1 MRTITTIEDLYWAFA
16 EMHSANS
23 IIIGGERNEYTLE
36 DGHVVYVTEEEK
48 RFLDAIKKF
57 ECVEAPEQPSG
68 FDIPP
73 TSSIPDDMPAYSA
86 TLRKE
91 EPIPATLFGCWRVL
105 TKYWLMGNMRKHVPD
120 TLKPAVE
127 KIDSAIDTAV
137 DKARKDCREI
147 MHSLNRHQLEVA
159 LESTKEYVW
168 ESLGENFRKA
178 LANAAKKLVCATR
191 TDACDKFLKQFMR
204 GHARVGLK
212 KYGRAVIYT
221 EESAFTQ
228 QGESPEFPERDELL
242 NLDFKYGEEF
252 GQQDALALQM
262 HMLNMYRLMPVESA
276 TCYGPDAGEIA
287 PVAKAIAN
295 KTVSNDEMAWLYCR
309 HFTLL
314 NDAIN
319 KGVERVMGF
328 VKDGPFLGRI
338 KDPRYRESAVV
349 EVATQVSNRVRME
362 IATLEGDDFAHILKD
377 LDTMRSRES
386 YNPFHRYPG
395 AIIMKRIRLAMHEEI
410 WRIRAREKYSI

>member
-1 MRTITTIEDLYWAFA
+1 MRTITTIKDLYWAFA

-36 DGHVVYVTEEEK
+36 DGHVVYVTEEER

-57 ECVEAPEQPSG
+57 DCVKAPEKPSG

-73 TSSIPDDMPAYSA
+73 TPSIPDGMPRSS
-86 TLRKE
+86 
-91 EPIPATLFGCWRVL
+91 ATLFGCWRIM
-105 TKYWLMGNMRKHVPD
+105 TKYGLTGNMRKHVPD
-120 TLKPAVE
+120 TMKPAVE
-127 KIDSAIDTAV
+127 KIDSAIDTAIAR
-137 DKARKDCREI
+137 ARKSCREF
-147 MHSLNRHQLEVA
+147 MHPLNRHQLEVT

-168 ESLGENFRKA
+168 KSLGESFQKA
-178 LANAAKKLVCATR
+178 LANAAKKLVCSAG
-191 TDACDKFLKQFMR
+191 TDVCDKFLEQFVR

-221 EESAFTQ
+221 EESAFVQ
-228 QGESPEFPERDELL
+228 QGENPEFPERDELL

-262 HMLNMYRLMPVESA
+262 HMLNMYRLMPAESSK
-276 TCYGPDAGEIA
+276 CYGPDASEIV
-287 PVAKAIAN
+287 PVANAIAR
-295 KTVSNDEMAWLYCR
+295 KTVSNDEVAWLYCR

-328 VKDGPFLGRI
+328 AKDGPFMGRI
-338 KDPRYRESAVV
+338 KDPRYRESAGV
-349 EVATQVSNRVRME
+349 ELATQVSNRVRME
-362 IATLEGDDFAHILKD
+362 IATLEGNDFAHIIKD
-377 LDTMRSRES
+377 LDTMHSRES

-395 AIIMKRIRLAMHEEI
+395 AIIMKRIRLAMHAEI
-410 WRIRAREKYSI
+410 WRIRARDKYSI

>member
-1 MRTITTIEDLYWAFA
+1 MRTITTIKDLYWAFA
-16 EMHSANS
+16 EMHSASS
-23 IIIGGERNEYTLE
+23 IIIAGERNEYTLE
-36 DGHVVYVTEEEK
+36 DGHIVYVTEEEK

-57 ECVEAPEQPSG
+57 ERAEAPEKPSG
-68 FDIPP
+68 VDIPP
-73 TSSIPDDMPAYSA
+73 ASSIPDDLTESSD

-91 EPIPATLFGCWRVL
+91 FSQATLFGCWRSL
-105 TKYWLMGNMRKHVPD
+105 SKYGLKWQSRKYVPD
-120 TLKPAVE
+120 IMKQAVE
-127 KIDSAIDTAV
+127 KIESAIDTAV
-137 DKARKDCREI
+137 DRARKDCREI

-159 LESTKEYVW
+159 MDSTKEYVW
-168 ESLGENFRKA
+168 ESLGENFSKA

-191 TDACDKFLKQFMR
+191 TDACDKFLKQFIR

-228 QGESPEFPERDELL
+228 HPEFPERDELL

-262 HMLNMYRLMPVESA
+262 HMLNMYRLMPAESA
-276 TCYGPDAGEIA
+276 KCYGSDASEIV
-287 PVAKAIAN
+287 PVANAIES
-295 KTVSNDEMAWLYCR
+295 KKVSPDEVAWLYCR
-309 HFTLL
+309 HFALL

-319 KGVERVMGF
+319 KGVERAMAF
-328 VKDGPFLGRI
+328 AKDGPFLGRI

-362 IATLEGDDFAHILKD
+362 IATLEGDDFEHILKD
-377 LDTMRSRES
+377 LDTMHSKES

-395 AIIMKRIRLAMHEEI
+395 AIIMKRIRLAMHAEI
-410 WRIRAREKYSI
+410 WRIRVREKYSI

>member
-1 MRTITTIEDLYWAFA
+1 MRTITTIKDLYWAFA

-36 DGHVVYVTEEEK
+36 DGHIVYVTEEEK

-57 ECVEAPEQPSG
+57 ECVEAPEKPSG
-68 FDIPP
+68 ADIPP
-73 TSSIPDDMPAYSA
+73 TSSIPDDMPDSSA

-91 EPIPATLFGCWRVL
+91 FSQATLFGCWRSL
-105 TKYWLMGNMRKHVPD
+105 SKYGLKWQTRKFVPD
-120 TLKPAVE
+120 IMKQAVE
-127 KIDSAIDTAV
+127 KIESAIDTAV
-137 DKARKDCREI
+137 DRAKKDCREI

-159 LESTKEYVW
+159 LDSTKEYVW
-168 ESLGENFRKA
+168 ESLGESFRKA
-178 LANAAKKLVCATR
+178 LANAAKKLVCSTG
-191 TDACDKFLKQFMR
+191 TDACDKFLEQFMR

-221 EESAFTQ
+221 EESAFTP
-228 QGESPEFPERDELL
+228 QGENPEFPERDELL

-319 KGVERVMGF
+319 KGVERAMVF
-328 VKDGPFLGRI
+328 VKDGPFIGRI

-349 EVATQVSNRVRME
+349 ELSTQVSNRVRME

-395 AIIMKRIRLAMHEEI
+395 AIIMKRIRIAMHVEI
-410 WRIRAREKYSI
+410 WRMRAGEKYSI